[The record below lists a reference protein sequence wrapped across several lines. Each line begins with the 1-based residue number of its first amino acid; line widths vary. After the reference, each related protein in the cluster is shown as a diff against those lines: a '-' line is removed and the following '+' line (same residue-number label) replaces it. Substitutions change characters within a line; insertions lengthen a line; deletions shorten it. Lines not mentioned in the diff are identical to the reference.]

1 MPRPKLDLTDEER
14 YELHKKRCRE
24 YKQKRVANDPE
35 YKEKCRL
42 YNTNYFRTMR
52 ENAFLAKELREK
64 QQKEQTEEKKH

>member
-24 YKQKRVANDPE
+24 YKQNRIANDPD
-35 YKEKCRL
+35 YKEKCRA
-42 YNTNYFRTMR
+42 YNINYFRTMR

-64 QQKEQTEEKKH
+64 EQKE